1 MIGPREKEGN
11 DVFIQH
17 ILSIYYMPGTEL
29 GPEDTVMNKT
39 KVLSSKVYILVRRER
54 KTMKGRREGGKTI

>member
-1 MIGPREKEGN
+1 
-11 DVFIQH
+11 
-17 ILSIYYMPGTEL
+17 MPGTEL

-39 KVLSSKVYILVRRER
+39 EVLSSKVYILVRRER